1 MSVGSTVEIEAPA
14 CPGFKDILTPE
25 AVEFVAALVRKY
37 RGRHAELMAF
47 REERQA
53 VIDAGGLP
61 GFLPETET
69 VREGN
74 WKIAGIPAGLQ
85 DRRVELTGPVDRKMV
100 INALNAPVKCFMA
113 DFEDSQS
120 PTWGGLIEG
129 QINLR
134 DAVRRQISFRNPNG
148 KEYTLNEQIATLLV
162 RPRGWHLP
170 EKHLLIDGE
179 PAIGAI
185 MDFGLFFFHN
195 AKEQLARG
203 AGPYF
208 YLPKLQ
214 SHLEAR
220 LWNDIFNDAQ
230 DALGIPCKSIK
241 VTVLI
246 ETLWVAFEMDEILY
260 ELRDHITG
268 LNCGRWDYIFS
279 YIKTLKNHADRIVPD
294 RQSVGMD
301 RHFMDSYSKLLCVTC
316 HKRGASAMG
325 GMSAFIPVKNDDAW
339 NKQVFDKVKI
349 DKEREVNNGHDGTWI
364 AHPGLA
370 EEANEIFDR
379 LMPTANQINNP
390 RDWKIVATDLLKH
403 PEGKIT
409 EAGLRNNV
417 SVGIQYLEAWIGGNG
432 CVPIFN
438 LMEDAATAEISR
450 TQVWQW
456 IKHGAKLSGGRAVTA
471 SLVRGIIDEELVEIR
486 RSVGDERYLSGHYAE
501 AAGIMARMSTAPV
514 CADFLTLPA
523 YAYLD

>member
-1 MSVGSTVEIEAPA
+1 
-14 CPGFKDILTPE
+14 
-25 AVEFVAALVRKY
+25 
-37 RGRHAELMAF
+37 
-47 REERQA
+47 
-53 VIDAGGLP
+53 
-61 GFLPETET
+61 
-69 VREGN
+69 
-74 WKIAGIPAGLQ
+74 
-85 DRRVELTGPVDRKMV
+85 
-100 INALNAPVKCFMA
+100 
-113 DFEDSQS
+113 
-120 PTWGGLIEG
+120 
-129 QINLR
+129 
-134 DAVRRQISFRNPNG
+134 
-148 KEYTLNEQIATLLV
+148 
-162 RPRGWHLP
+162 
-170 EKHLLIDGE
+170 
-179 PAIGAI
+179 
-185 MDFGLFFFHN
+185 
-195 AKEQLARG
+195 
-203 AGPYF
+203 
-208 YLPKLQ
+208 
-214 SHLEAR
+214 
-220 LWNDIFNDAQ
+220 
-230 DALGIPCKSIK
+230 
-241 VTVLI
+241 
-246 ETLWVAFEMDEILY
+246 MDEILY

-390 RDWKIVATDLLKH
+390 RDWKIVAADLLKH

-456 IKHGAKLSGGRAVTA
+456 IKHDAKLSGGRAVTA

-523 YAYLD
+523 YACLD